1 MPAHEKFTAVNFS
14 ERQNG
19 VDLKFVDELA
29 HRHAL
34 RTGLPLSVAQ
44 RTVMAVSIS
53 ANPVF
58 DRHGDLSPPCHRQK
72 ITRYG

>member
-1 MPAHEKFTAVNFS
+1 MLNP

-29 HRHAL
+29 RRHAL
-34 RTGLPLSVAQ
+34 RTGLPLSVAH

-53 ANPVF
+53 ANPVL
-58 DRHGDLSPPCHRQK
+58 DRYGDLLPLHH
-72 ITRYG
+72 